1 MSLPNG
7 GRHEDVIRT
16 KAFEVY
22 IRDHVVSWYTW
33 AQKNKL
39 GVERMEELILVSGC
53 TLVTS
58 WAAAVLVDNT
68 MKAEISLASRTLS
81 NGEAS
86 FVWSNNQ
93 GAVVYHNSRF
103 DPVRSLGYVYLACT
117 DFFWFHGK
125 QNPPTSWDQCVF
137 IRGFRAKRVLF
148 WTRRIRAGAEPL
160 PDDPDNRRD
169 DEIQE
174 TGGSGVLEVGDRPML
189 VGGEKKHDDLLP
201 NKARPLREQTNSR
214 CSIPSRQP

>member
-1 MSLPNG
+1 MQAITPDDAEGVTYTFRNRGALLSLPNG

-16 KAFEVY
+16 KAFEDY

-103 DPVRSLGYVYLACT
+103 DP
-117 DFFWFHGK
+117 
-125 QNPPTSWDQCVF
+125 QNPPTAWDQCVF
-137 IRGFRAKRVLF
+137 IRGFRAKRVLSGPDESELEQNPFQTTLTIAGTMRYKRHEVQVF
-148 WTRRIRAGAEPL
+148 W
-160 PDDPDNRRD
+160 
-169 DEIQE
+169 
-174 TGGSGVLEVGDRPML
+174 
-189 VGGEKKHDDLLP
+189 K
-201 NKARPLREQTNSR
+201 
-214 CSIPSRQP
+214 